1 MIQFSNVTYHYP
13 QQPTPALQN
22 VSLEIP
28 AGSFFLV
35 VGASGSGKSTLLRGL
50 NGLVPHFYGG
60 DIRGRVR
67 VMDRD
72 PVALGP
78 RGMSDTVGFV
88 FQNPEAQFV
97 TRIVEDELAF
107 AMENRNFSQS
117 QMRRRI
123 EEVLDQLA
131 IADLRTRPVETLS
144 GGQKQ
149 LVAIAS
155 VLTLQPTVLVLDEP
169 TSQLDPQA
177 AEDVLTILQRLNL
190 DLGLTVILSEHRLE
204 RVAQFA
210 DHICY
215 LPARGQAPRVG
226 TPREMLAE
234 MALIPPLTQLGK
246 ALDWQ
251 PLPLTIKESRPFAEN
266 LKSQLETFFPAP
278 PRAISPPPTAHVLDI
293 QNLWFQYGGRAAL
306 KKIDLKI
313 PRGQLVALMGRNGA
327 GKSTLLKNSVGLL
340 TPTEGQV
347 RVLEMLVAKTPLE
360 ELTRRVGFVPQN
372 SARLLF
378 NETLQAE
385 LEFTCRAH
393 KLPTTKI
400 DDLLARLGLS
410 EYRHSYPR
418 DLSVG
423 EQQRAALAAILIAE
437 PELLLL
443 DEPTRGLDYRSKEHL
458 MWILQDLRVRGVTIL
473 MATHDVELVAQCAD
487 RIVLMG
493 NGEIVADGTT
503 RQVMSESVVFGSQVS
518 KLLRDENY
526 ITVEDVLRGLRIA
539 TARAGEEYAAHA

>member
-1 MIQFSNVTYHYP
+1 MISFSNVTYHYP
-13 QQPTPALQN
+13 KQPAPALMN

-35 VGASGSGKSTLLRGL
+35 VGASGAGKSTLLRCI

-60 DIRGRVR
+60 EIHGRVR
-67 VMDRD
+67 VMDRN

-107 AMENRNFSQS
+107 AMENRNFSQT

-131 IADLRTRPVETLS
+131 IADLRTRQVDTLS

-155 VLTLQPTVLVLDEP
+155 VLTLQPSVLVLDEP

-190 DLGLTVILSEHRLE
+190 DLGLTIILSEHRLE

-215 LPARGQAPRVG
+215 MPARGQAPRVG

-234 MALIPPLTQLGK
+234 MELVPPLTQLGK

-251 PLPLTIKESRPFAEN
+251 PLPLTIKESRTFAEP
-266 LKSQLETFFPAP
+266 LKAHLKPQPPAP
-278 PRAISPPPTAHVLDI
+278 PRRISPPPAKTVLDI
-293 QNLWFQYGGRAAL
+293 QNLWFQYGGRVTL
-306 KKIDLKI
+306 KKINLKI
-313 PRGQLVALMGRNGA
+313 PRGRLVALMGRNGA
-327 GKSTLLKNSVGLL
+327 GKSTLLKNIVGIL
-340 TPTEGQV
+340 TPSEGQV
-347 RVLEMLVAKTPLE
+347 RVLDMTAAITPLE
-360 ELTRRVGFVPQN
+360 ELTKRVGFVPQN

-393 KLPTTKI
+393 NLPMTQI

-410 EYRHSYPR
+410 EYRDSYPR

-443 DEPTRGLDYRSKEHL
+443 DEPTRGLDYGSKESL
-458 MWILQDLRVRGVTIL
+458 MWILQDLRARGVTIL
-473 MATHDVELVAQCAD
+473 MATHDVELVARCAD

-503 RQVMSESVVFGSQVS
+503 RQVMSESIVFGSQVS
-518 KLLRDENY
+518 KLLRDQKY
-526 ITVEDVLRGLRIA
+526 ITVDDVLRGLGKSLAREGGVYA
-539 TARAGEEYAAHA
+539 THL